1 MALFDRLVRLE
12 RGSKR
17 LLLTLSLA
25 GSAASGTAGL
35 VWAFHVWPR
44 TEQTSLDV
52 LIVVGVCLAALVGPF
67 VGFWLVARVVLW
79 IADGF
84 ARPAEEMVR
93 SATAD
98 ESRAP
103 EAAEAE
109 GKGSNALR
117 VVIWIA
123 LAASFLRGLP
133 VFDAGG
139 SFGLDGIGAGLCF
152 ATALLGA
159 VLMFCLDVRRHRS

>member
-1 MALFDRLVRLE
+1 M
-12 RGSKR
+12 
-17 LLLTLSLA
+17 
-25 GSAASGTAGL
+25 
-35 VWAFHVWPR
+35 
-44 TEQTSLDV
+44 
-52 LIVVGVCLAALVGPF
+52 
-67 VGFWLVARVVLW
+67 VARVVLW

-84 ARPAEEMVR
+84 ARPADEAVHVV
-93 SATAD
+93 AAD
-98 ESRAP
+98 ASRAP
-103 EAAEAE
+103 DAAGVE
-109 GKGSNALR
+109 GKGINVLR

-133 VFDAGG
+133 VFDSGG